1 MKRAV
6 PGSLA
11 IAFAIFVAFM
21 FWRSGMTGS
30 RIALVLS
37 LFGVG
42 VVSVIRGLKGKPVDE
57 GNLDEQPLDRPWTV
71 LEGARWFAMLAGGAF
86 AVIAATWFR
95 FSLYEDDASIVG
107 PVQISALVTFLIGG
121 VLFCRAYYAGTWRR
135 PLPVGS
141 DLWDRAVAWIED
153 HGAIP
158 ALLGLAISSGV
169 MFAGVFNGENIGDD
183 LSFHMAESARLADCI
198 RAGDWD
204 FWNPSANGGYA
215 SIYYYQVIPQLIS
228 ALPTAVFGHHLFWFQ
243 LSLWLPLVIVPL
255 AAYRGLR
262 VMGATPWQAVAAALC
277 VTFIS
282 GNSRWGSG
290 ADGSFQVGLYT
301 QTWALAF
308 FPLGLG
314 YGMRYL
320 LEGRNLPT
328 AVAWGALVF
337 LCHPF
342 ASIALCIGLAVG
354 VLAHY
359 LQFRV
364 RRANLKLILLAI
376 LGLAFLLSLAAVV
389 LDRPVPPAD
398 KPETAVA
405 PIKFMYLAPI
415 ILFGGL
421 LARVAFAG
429 KKLSFALV
437 GGVAI
442 AFAANAIAFI
452 TLEVVPKREEGA
464 TVDPPPE
471 WQWGAA
477 SAYVGPLLLLAAI
490 AGRILLDLRAKR
502 EPEEPGPSDAPR
514 LLGSSALLGLALA
527 MFLAGAAS
535 GMTLLCGLAVLPA
548 GGFAVLAW
556 RVRSEPL
563 IRLVV
568 IGGCLAV
575 ATMPGWIT
583 VIVDREGFGGFP
595 HRVWDEVGPGYK
607 ELSRWYTRGEI
618 LDFKRL
624 EILTWALPLVVAF
637 GRMKFGRWLWAPALT
652 FAALLALG
660 PHAPKTADD
669 LLPAVRFLG
678 AMQVVLAMAIGA
690 GAFAMMRRIWD
701 APVDNPAIAWLSN
714 TFSTGYAEV
723 MFGVRTVVLAFT
735 CALVV
740 FVALQG
746 SSKLSDRVSTLAV
759 FDYRDEM
766 FQMIDIIEKQPQGK
780 KQVGPG
786 CENHWWNMLSYVYA
800 KRPSLLQM
808 GGGGLQASPNYDF
821 VFTVREFPKLAWVYD
836 TPLFLFAK
844 GNTNVPEGEV
854 LGETARYE
862 LRRLPA
868 PGIVSPIQITGV
880 LPEGPSRAGNK
891 VREAALDWMKSD
903 APLSDH
909 HLAYYG
915 HGGLFQAPDAK
926 VLRAF
931 RVDPSPGE
939 LADIYADVDVKQ
951 PTTFVARESWHPRW
965 HAYVD
970 GVETPIRRVT
980 PDFPAIDVQPG
991 KHTLAFRFERPWW
1004 AHAAWLAWPGIV
1016 VAAWWVLR
1024 RLRKRTE
1031 LPAARLVDG

>member
-1 MKRAV
+1 MKTHL
-6 PGSLA
+6 P
-11 IAFAIFVAFM
+11 
-21 FWRSGMTGS
+21 S
-30 RIALVLS
+30 R
-37 LFGVG
+37 
-42 VVSVIRGLKGKPVDE
+42 
-57 GNLDEQPLDRPWTV
+57 T
-71 LEGARWFAMLAGGAF
+71 LEVARWIAMLAGGAC
-86 AVIAATWFR
+86 AVVAATWFR
-95 FSLYEDDASIVG
+95 FALYEDDWSLTG
-107 PVQISALVTFLIGG
+107 PVERSALLTFVVG
-121 VLFCRAYYAGTWRR
+121 VALFFRAYWVGTTRR
-135 PLPVGS
+135 PDEDA

-153 HGAIP
+153 HGAIL
-158 ALLGLAISSGV
+158 ALLGLTISSGV
-169 MFAGVFNGENIGDD
+169 MFAGVFSGESIGDD
-183 LSFHMAESARLADCI
+183 LTFHMAESARLADCI

-204 FWNPSANGGYA
+204 LWNPSANGGYA
-215 SIYYYQVIPQLIS
+215 SAYYYQVIPQLMS
-228 ALPTAVFGHHLFWFQ
+228 AIPTALFGKHLFWFQ

-255 AAYRGLR
+255 AAYRGMR

-290 ADGSFQVGLYT
+290 ADGTFQVGLYT

-314 YGMRYL
+314 YGVRYL
-320 LEGRNLPT
+320 LAGKNLPT
-328 AVAWGALVF
+328 AIAWGTLVF

-359 LQFRV
+359 LQFPV
-364 RRANLKLILLAI
+364 RNGNLKLILLGL
-376 LGLAFLLSLAAVV
+376 LGLAFVLSCAALA
-389 LDRPVPPAD
+389 LDRPVPPETA
-398 KPETAVA
+398 PETVVA

-421 LARVAFAG
+421 LARVALAG
-429 KKLSFALV
+429 KRLSLALV
-437 GGVAI
+437 TGVAI
-442 AFAANAIAFI
+442 AFGANVIGFLI
-452 TLEVVPKREEGA
+452 MTVVPKREEGA
-464 TVDPPPE
+464 TVDPPAE

-490 AGRILLDLRAKR
+490 AIKIVVEMRAR
-502 EPEEPGPSDAPR
+502 TADADEPPSDTVKLIVRAIAAA
-514 LLGSSALLGLALA
+514 ALLGAALGAFLFGA
-527 MFLAGAAS
+527 MTGQVTIAATS
-535 GMTLLCGLAVLPA
+535 LLPA
-548 GGFAVLAW
+548 AGFIYVAW
-556 RVRSEPL
+556 PMRDQLL
-563 IRLVV
+563 IRLL
-568 IGGCLAV
+568 ILGGCLAI
-575 ATMPGWIT
+575 ATMPGYLT
-583 VIVDREGFGGFP
+583 VIVDRDGFGGFP

-607 ELSRWYTRGEI
+607 ELSRWYTKGEI
-618 LDFKRL
+618 LDFNRL
-624 EILTWALPLVVAF
+624 SILTWALPLVVAF
-637 GRMKFGRWLWAPALT
+637 GRMRFGRWLWAPALT

-678 AMQVVLAMAIGA
+678 AMQVVLALAIGA
-690 GAFAMMRRIWD
+690 GAFAMLRAVWN
-701 APVDNPAIAWLSN
+701 APAARWPLAYIRTLSAKA
-714 TFSTGYAEV
+714 FEELQ
-723 MFGVRTVVLAFT
+723 FGIRTVIVAVA
-735 CALVV
+735 CALVI

-746 SSKLSDRVSTLAV
+746 SQKLSARVSSLAA
-759 FDYRDEM
+759 FDYHDEM
-766 FQMIDIIEKQPQGK
+766 FQMIDIIAKQPQGK

-821 VFTVREFPKLAWVYD
+821 VYTVREFPKLAWVYD

-844 GNTNVPEGEV
+844 ANGNAPEGEV

-868 PGIVSPIQITGV
+868 PGIVSPIQVTGV
-880 LPEGPSRAGNK
+880 LPEGPSRAGNT
-891 VREAALDWMKSD
+891 VRIAALDWMKSD

-909 HLAYYG
+909 HLAYFGY
-915 HGGLFQAPDAK
+915 GGLFQAPDAK

-931 RVDPSPGE
+931 RVDPSPGD

-970 GVETPIRRVT
+970 GDEVPIRRVT
-980 PDFPAIDVQPG
+980 PDFPAIDVPAG

-1004 AHAAWLAWPGIV
+1004 AHAAWLAWPGV
-1016 VAAWWVLR
+1016 VLGAWWLLR

-1031 LPAARLVDG
+1031 LPAARVVES